1 MVTFNMMQCM
11 DMCVLTESGKCQV
24 HNHSFAKYKNQPV
37 NQFRNMS
44 FWFSR
49 FCKVWNSAAANS
61 RTCHFDVRGFVMS
74 ANRPLLTLR
83 QGVLSV
89 HVCDIWKSTFGPNLQ
104 IRLCCFPNTQYYMQS
119 GFLATS
125 NSGAVLR
132 YLEICHLAKSGKSI
146 VDVQCDAM
154 RGSRPLLNLN
164 TVILTPEAVQCPPSC
179 LWTKVWY
186 L

>member
-49 FCKVWNSAAANS
+49 FCKVWNSAAATS

-104 IRLCCFPNTQYYMQS
+104 IRLCCFPNTQYIYIYIHTYIYVCKAASWLLVTLEQFCDIWKSAIWPNLEKALLMSNAMQCVEV
-119 GFLATS
+119 GL
-125 NSGAVLR
+125 
-132 YLEICHLAKSGKSI
+132 C
-146 VDVQCDAM
+146 
-154 RGSRPLLNLN
+154 
-164 TVILTPEAVQCPPSC
+164 
-179 LWTKVWY
+179 
-186 L
+186 